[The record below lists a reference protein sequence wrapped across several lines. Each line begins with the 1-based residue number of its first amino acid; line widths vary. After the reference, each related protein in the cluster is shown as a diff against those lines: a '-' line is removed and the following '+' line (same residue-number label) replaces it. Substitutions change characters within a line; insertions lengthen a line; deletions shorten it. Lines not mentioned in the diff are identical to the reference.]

1 MDIDNVLDDLENQ
14 FYWEIKKMRS
24 TAVIMRNVIQQV
36 ELVLK

>member
-14 FYWEIKKMRS
+14 FYCEIEKMRS